1 MVFVEI
7 SIAVVYSSIIPC
19 FIIQVSENE
28 QGWVMGVTGGIM
40 ALCFGLTSFLTAY
53 LVSYGVNIT
62 MIWPLVA
69 GMVVSG
75 LNGAHFKVPVIL
87 IQ

>member
-7 SIAVVYSSIIPC
+7 SIAVVYL
-19 FIIQVSENE
+19 SENE

-53 LVSYGVNIT
+53 LVSYGVNISI
-62 MIWPLVA
+62 IWRLVA

-75 LNGAHFKVPVIL
+75 LLMVLIL
-87 IQ
+87 KFL